1 MNKYLALLR
10 YETKTIVRTPINL
23 FMCLF
28 PVVILLLAAF
38 VFPLIFRSMNPADEA
53 ALRIA
58 MLLMLV
64 IILAIGSYFLA
75 AMATFLLLEHKD
87 ENSLKTIAVTPLG
100 ASGYL
105 RFKMA
110 YVYVMAFL
118 GMLLILIG
126 TKYIAGHHYAIGP
139 LSLFE
144 NVSVPE
150 IIAFSAVST
159 LLVPALALF
168 QGAFAK
174 NKVEGFAFI
183 KGTGLVAVVPVL
195 MVMDVFQGGP
205 QYALGVFPNFWAIK
219 GMMLEFLPIG
229 NAANLSFPFYL
240 LIGAAYSI
248 LLIIVA
254 YRLFLKKAAY

>member
-139 LSLFE
+139 FPYLKTCPSPRSSLSAPSARCWFPR
-144 NVSVPE
+144 SP
-150 IIAFSAVST
+150 FSRAPLPRTRSKASRSSRG
-159 LLVPALALF
+159 PALSRWC
-168 QGAFAK
+168 
-174 NKVEGFAFI
+174 
-183 KGTGLVAVVPVL
+183 PC
-195 MVMDVFQGGP
+195 
-205 QYALGVFPNFWAIK
+205 
-219 GMMLEFLPIG
+219 
-229 NAANLSFPFYL
+229 
-240 LIGAAYSI
+240 
-248 LLIIVA
+248 
-254 YRLFLKKAAY
+254 